1 MSIFDFKGLKC
12 PIPVLKAFKI
22 IKKEKKVKE
31 FIFLTNDI
39 SAPKD
44 FKDFCTNTGYTLVSI
59 NKKNDHHEI
68 TIKRPISEK

>member
-22 IKKEKKVKE
+22 IKEKKTTRE
-31 FIFLTNDI
+31 FIFLTDDL

-44 FKDFCTNTGYTLVSI
+44 FKDFCNNTGLNLLEI
-59 NKKNDHHEI
+59 NKKKNYHEI
-68 TIKRPISEK
+68 KIRRANSEK

>member
-1 MSIFDFKGLKC
+1 MHIIDFKGLKC

-22 IKKEKKVKE
+22 IKKEKEVKE
-31 FIFLTNDI
+31 FMFLTDDT

-44 FKDFCTNTGYTLVSI
+44 FKDFCTNTGYILISI

-68 TIKRPISEK
+68 TIKRPNSEK